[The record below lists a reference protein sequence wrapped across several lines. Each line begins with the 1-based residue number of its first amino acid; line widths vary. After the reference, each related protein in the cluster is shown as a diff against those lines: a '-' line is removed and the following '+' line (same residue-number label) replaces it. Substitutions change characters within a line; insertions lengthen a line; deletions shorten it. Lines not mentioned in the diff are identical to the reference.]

1 MEYPPNFYR
10 LTSLQ
15 IGNVRG
21 YPSSSYLYS
30 APESKKLL
38 ILVDHRPSSENEGS
52 TRTDPDQS
60 EILSGNHNQRSA
72 IGASQIFQKSC
83 AVFNAAKSR
92 TKHLLAVDDLGKR
105 RRGILVLEVAWKD
118 VCGMKY
124 QNDLLT
130 DASFALEAKFME
142 QWEFDGPDRA
152 SRYVSSWWII
162 SSGRT
167 DSSESVPKEDGDE
180 QESSSGTDDRR
191 RSRRCETSSAA
202 GIGSPFLGNL
212 LPVVSPVLAL
222 LPPLAASSGAD
233 NPRADLVH
241 LLRHRILRSVQ
252 EHPLMKAD
260 LSRISGFLCLWME
273 ACGRII
279 SQNFEKAV
287 MWFLRMGKLLA
298 EPLAVGGFGMFLA
311 PLWRKCAG
319 TAELMSTVLSYAIAS
334 LYQLIGVL
342 INWPWEIISSSM
354 GKTAALIRLAFT
366 AACEFILPKLR
377 IWGPFFGWLEAGEV
391 FRFPYL
397 GTMLLIQNFEK
408 AVRWFLGTARLLAET
423 LAAAGVGKLLGCVR
437 KICAGT
443 AEVISWSPS
452 PIHFSTSTSIEVAL
466 TSAWEVLLPRFQ
478 LVLSSLKLVVSE
490 ARASL
495 PDLRNLWD
503 SWRLLL
509 KLLPSFSGGGR
520 GSSSRITIWT
530 DLRREFLS
538 FQVLLYKP

>member
-38 ILVDHRPSSENEGS
+38 ILVDHRPS
-52 TRTDPDQS
+52 

-72 IGASQIFQKSC
+72 IGASKIFQKSC

-124 QNDLLT
+124 QNDLLVARRLDCSSAPLYPIPFRRGLCRKILCLQT

-152 SRYVSSWWII
+152 SRYVSSWFSGTDSEVRALKDCLRWII

-180 QESSSGTDDRR
+180 RESSSGTDDRHQQDKDKL
-191 RSRRCETSSAA
+191 
-202 GIGSPFLGNL
+202 LGDENKCGQTFIL
-212 LPVVSPVLAL
+212 FRF
-222 LPPLAASSGAD
+222 GD
-233 NPRADLVH
+233 ENNNPSADLRKTILDDVRLPRLLESGLPSWAIFFQSYPPFSH
-241 LLRHRILRSVQ
+241 CYRPWLRHLVRTIHGLILFISFVIGFYDLYRNI
-252 EHPLMKAD
+252 PLMKAD

-354 GKTAALIRLAFT
+354 GKT
-366 AACEFILPKLR
+366 
-377 IWGPFFGWLEAGEV
+377 GEISV
-391 FRFPYL
+391 L
-397 GTMLLIQNFEK
+397 GSMKTVMNGLVTLLISWNQTSQ
-408 AVRWFLGTARLLAET
+408 RDRDIARGLQHRSPTDSSPPPRSCPCRHPQDHCDRCEQEAE
-423 LAAAGVGKLLGCVR
+423 
-437 KICAGT
+437 
-443 AEVISWSPS
+443 
-452 PIHFSTSTSIEVAL
+452 
-466 TSAWEVLLPRFQ
+466 LPHR
-478 LVLSSLKLVVSE
+478 
-490 ARASL
+490 
-495 PDLRNLWD
+495 
-503 SWRLLL
+503 
-509 KLLPSFSGGGR
+509 
-520 GSSSRITIWT
+520 
-530 DLRREFLS
+530 
-538 FQVLLYKP
+538 